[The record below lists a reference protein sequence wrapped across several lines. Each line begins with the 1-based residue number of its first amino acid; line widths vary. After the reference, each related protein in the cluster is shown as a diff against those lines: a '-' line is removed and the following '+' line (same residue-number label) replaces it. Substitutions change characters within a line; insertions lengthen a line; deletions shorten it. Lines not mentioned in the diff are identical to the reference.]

1 MVVMFIESWV
11 PFIFSPQHRLLHA
24 SFFFFFV
31 PYLYSYFHEQHQLK
45 SYSVERA
52 MSLAWD
58 RAITKPGIPFRRA
71 VVGFNCNVDVI
82 VSGTQIIE
90 SLNTTV
96 EKGMDHESLD
106 SLEDLHETFIHFFQ
120 RGAPAE
126 RYMSSEATFET
137 VVRQVEA
144 AIPRAQYHIG
154 GNAALMAERIA
165 SGFPSTEVYLV
176 GPIGPRSQAL
186 LNPSVRR
193 TNATRIVKDEVHVI
207 LEYKQGETLG
217 DWIAPSSSRF
227 ITSHDHFS
235 GSTLVMEMFFKAI
248 AQFKPDLTIISG
260 IHTLESQNK
269 EMRLEKLR
277 MIRRNLLQIS
287 SKVPIHLEMGS
298 LADATFM
305 FDILHRIIP
314 HVDSLGI
321 NEQEL
326 AFLSHVAGGPHMEEY
341 PVQAGT
347 VHAHKDPFSMLTYQ
361 MVVSSGNDWSNLAS
375 GLAASSRLAG
385 RMACNL
391 VNQGRMET
399 DMLEVRIAPSF
410 ILDKKLGKVYNFHA
424 HNPIASWMRDQV
436 LFIFTPVL
444 VCKFPM
450 KTVGVD
456 DAISTTG
463 LLYSQFYRFDSEMKW

>member
-1 MVVMFIESWV
+1 
-11 PFIFSPQHRLLHA
+11 
-24 SFFFFFV
+24 
-31 PYLYSYFHEQHQLK
+31 
-45 SYSVERA
+45 

-58 RAITKPGIPFRRA
+58 RAIAKPGIPFRRA

-90 SLNTTV
+90 NLNTTC
-96 EKGMDHESLD
+96 EKGKDHENLESL
-106 SLEDLHETFIHFFQ
+106 SDLHETFIHFFQ

-126 RYMSSEATFET
+126 RYMSSEGTFET
-137 VVRQVEA
+137 VVRQVESA
-144 AIPRAQYHIG
+144 LPRAQYHIG

-165 SGFPSTEVYLV
+165 SVFQDTEVYLV

-193 TNATRIVKDEVHVI
+193 TNSTRITKDDTHVI
-207 LEYKQGETLG
+207 FFEYKQRTVEE
-217 DWIAPSSSRF
+217 PRKRR
-227 ITSHDHFS
+227 S
-235 GSTLVMEMFFKAI
+235 GRIGLL
-248 AQFKPDLTIISG
+248 P
-260 IHTLESQNK
+260 NK

-287 SKVPIHLEMGS
+287 SKTPIHFELGS

-347 VHAHKDPFSMLTYQ
+347 VHAH
-361 MVVSSGNDWSNLAS
+361 
-375 GLAASSRLAG
+375 
-385 RMACNL
+385 
-391 VNQGRMET
+391 
-399 DMLEVRIAPSF
+399 
-410 ILDKKLGKVYNFHA
+410 
-424 HNPIASWMRDQV
+424 
-436 LFIFTPVL
+436 
-444 VCKFPM
+444 
-450 KTVGVD
+450 
-456 DAISTTG
+456 
-463 LLYSQFYRFDSEMKW
+463 